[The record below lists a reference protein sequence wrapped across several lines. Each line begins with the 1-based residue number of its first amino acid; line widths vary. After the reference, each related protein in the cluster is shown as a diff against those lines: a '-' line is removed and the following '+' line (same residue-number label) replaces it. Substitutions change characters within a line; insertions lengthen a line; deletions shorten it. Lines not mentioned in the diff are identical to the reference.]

1 MEQISQ
7 LAIAFYSLLE
17 KKYSKLL
24 GHQIQDV
31 RRWNEF
37 KENLSNTF
45 GSLKDNPDFSDVT
58 LACLARMVCKVCGK
72 EGFVSQIKDHI
83 ERSHLEGFIVAC
95 DQCEK
100 TYTSRTALKRHHQ
113 MH

>member
-1 MEQISQ
+1 MS
-7 LAIAFYSLLE
+7 E
-17 KKYSKLL
+17 KLCL
-24 GHQIQDV
+24 
-31 RRWNEF
+31 RWNEF

-45 GSLKDNPDFSDVT
+45 GSLKDNPDFSNVT

-83 ERSHLEGFIVAC
+83 EKSHLEGFIVAC

-100 TYTSRTALKRHHQ
+100 TYQSRTALKGHHQ

>member
-1 MEQISQ
+1 MSAR
-7 LAIAFYSLLE
+7 LCL
-17 KKYSKLL
+17 
-24 GHQIQDV
+24 
-31 RRWNEF
+31 RWNEF

-45 GSLKDNPDFSDVT
+45 GSLKDNPDFSDVA
-58 LACLARMVCKVCGK
+58 LACLARMVCKVWGK
-72 EGFVSQIKDHI
+72 EGQIKDHI